1 MASSNDVEEV
11 KSRLNIV
18 EVVGGYVRLQRA
30 GREYRGLCPFHL
42 ERSPSFYVNPEKQLW
57 NCHGCHLGGDLIKFV
72 ELIDHTDF
80 RGALE
85 EMAKRAGVSLEPPA
99 QLTPQQQRQAH
110 LRESSLRLNQMA
122 ADFYHEVLVHHQA
135 GRPGREF
142 LEARGVEAQDIDG
155 FHLGYAPQGRRR
167 DNLVRYLLRKQATAA
182 EIVAAGLGDNRLGL
196 GDFLRRRVVIPIR
209 DERQRWV
216 GFGGRALGDEQPK
229 YLNTR
234 STVVFDKSRVLF
246 GLDRAA
252 AAISKE
258 RRVTLM
264 EGYFDVIGAHRSGV
278 GTAVSTS
285 GTALTEIQ
293 VRLLRRFAD
302 EAVVCFD
309 GDAAGQRAA
318 RRAVDLLSGAGMICR
333 LVLLPDGLD
342 PDDLSRREPERLRRL
357 VGEAP
362 PAFEVL
368 IDQALGNASSQS
380 GGLRQDAL
388 RRAMA
393 VLAKIPEASI
403 RELYAER
410 VGRRLGIA
418 PARILE
424 DVERGGR
431 PARRVDGLEPAR
443 GGNSGMGASA
453 HLLGLLV
460 ARPELVS
467 EVRDRYQVTRGDF
480 PQPEDGDLYSVL
492 CDSLPLRPDPDSLA
506 PDLASR
512 IAELGSADL
521 PELEEES
528 GSTRLRRALEDCV
541 RTIRIEVAERTIG
554 ELQNQLAGLSHHR
567 EGSAPALVAE
577 MESTRRR
584 IEQLRRGDGL
594 EA

>member
-1 MASSNDVEEV
+1 MASSSDVEEV
-11 KSRLNIV
+11 KARLNIV
-18 EVVGGYVRLQRA
+18 EVIGGYVRLQRA

-57 NCHGCHLGGDLIKFV
+57 NCHGCHLGGDLLKFV

-85 EMAKRAGVSLEPPA
+85 EMAKRAGVSLEPPQ
-99 QLTPQQQRQAH
+99 QLTPQQKRQAR

-122 ADFYHEVLVHHQA
+122 ADFYHEVLLHHDA

-142 LEARGVEAQDIDG
+142 LAGRGVEPQDIEV
-155 FHLGYAPQGRRR
+155 FRLGYAPQGRRR
-167 DNLVRYLLRKQATAA
+167 DNLVRYLLRKQATAE
-182 EIVAAGLGDNRLGL
+182 EIVAAGLGDNRQGL
-196 GDFLRRRVVIPIR
+196 GDFLRRRIVIPIR

-234 STVVFDKSRVLF
+234 ATAVFDKSRVLF

-264 EGYFDVIGAHRSGV
+264 EGYFDVIGANRSGV

-309 GDAAGQRAA
+309 GDPAGQRAA
-318 RRAVDLLSGAGMICR
+318 RRAVDLLTGAGMICR
-333 LVLLPDGLD
+333 LVLLPEGVD

-368 IDQALGNASSQS
+368 IDQALGDASSQS
-380 GGLRQDAL
+380 GALRQDAL
-388 RRAMA
+388 RRAMG

-418 PARILE
+418 PGRILE
-424 DVERGGR
+424 DVERRGGTSPR
-431 PARRVDGLEPAR
+431 SDGLEPGR
-443 GGNSGMGASA
+443 GGNSAMGASA

-467 EVRDRYQVTRGDF
+467 EVRDRYRVTRGDF
-480 PQPEDGDLYSVL
+480 PNADDGDLYSVL
-492 CDSLPLRPDPDSLA
+492 CESLPSRPDPESLA
-506 PDLASR
+506 PGLASR
-512 IAELGSADL
+512 IIEVGNADL

-528 GSTRLRRALEDCV
+528 DSTRLQRALEDCV
-541 RTIRIEVAERTIG
+541 RTIRIEVAESTIG
-554 ELQNQLAGLSHHR
+554 ELQHQLAGLGHHR
-567 EGSAPALVAE
+567 AGSAPALVAE
-577 MESTRRR
+577 MESMRRR

>member
-1 MASSNDVEEV
+1 MAASTDVEEV
-11 KSRLNIV
+11 KSRLSIV
-18 EVVGGYVRLQRA
+18 DVIGGYVRLQRA

-85 EMAKRAGVSLEPPA
+85 ELAKRAGVDLAPPQ
-99 QLTPQQQRQAH
+99 QLTPQQLRQAR

-122 ADFYHEVLVHHQA
+122 ADFYHEVLLHHEA
-135 GRPGREF
+135 GQPGREF
-142 LEARGVEAQDIDG
+142 LERRGLTAADVEA

-167 DNLVRYLLRKQATAA
+167 DNLVRYLLRKEATAE
-182 EIVAAGLGDNRLGL
+182 EIVAAGLGDSRGGL
-196 GDFLRRRVVIPIR
+196 GDFFRRRIIIPIR

-216 GFGGRALGDEQPK
+216 GFGGRALGDELPK

-234 STVVFDKSRVLF
+234 STAVFDKSRVLF
-246 GLDRAA
+246 GLDRAV

-258 RRVTLM
+258 RRATLV
-264 EGYFDVIGAHRSGV
+264 EGYFDVIGAHRSGLS
-278 GTAVSTS
+278 TAVSTS
-285 GTALTEIQ
+285 GTALTEVQ

-302 EAVVCFD
+302 EVVVCFD

-318 RRAVDLLSGAGMICR
+318 RRAVDLLAGAGMICR
-333 LVLLPDGLD
+333 LTVMPDGLD
-342 PDDLSRREPERLRRL
+342 PDDLGREDPDRLRRL
-357 VGEAP
+357 VGDAP

-368 IDQALGNASSQS
+368 IDQALGDASSQS
-380 GGLRQDAL
+380 GALRQDAL
-388 RRAMA
+388 RRAMG
-393 VLAKIPEASI
+393 VLARIPEASI

-418 PARILE
+418 PGRILE
-424 DVERGGR
+424 DVERGVR
-431 PARRVDGLEPAR
+431 PAVR
-443 GGNSGMGASA
+443 GGGLDPGPTGNSAMGAST

-460 ARPELVS
+460 ARPGLVA

-480 PQPEDGDLYSVL
+480 PDPKDGDLYSVL
-492 CDSLPLRPDPDSLA
+492 CESLPATPEPDALA
-506 PDLASR
+506 PDLAHR
-512 IAELGSADL
+512 IVEVGNADL
-521 PELEEES
+521 PELAEES
-528 GSTRLRRALEDCV
+528 DERRLQRALEDCV
-541 RTIRIEVAERTIG
+541 RTIRIEVAERTASM
-554 ELQNQLAGLSHHR
+554 LQDQLSGLGHHR
-567 EGSAPALVAE
+567 AGAAPALVAE
-577 MESTRRR
+577 LEGVRRR

>member
-1 MASSNDVEEV
+1 MASANDVEEV

-18 EVVGGYVRLQRA
+18 EVIGGYVRLQRA

-57 NCHGCHLGGDLIKFV
+57 NCHGCHLGGDLLKFV

-85 EMAKRAGVSLEPPA
+85 EMAKRAGVSLEPPS
-99 QLTPQQQRQAH
+99 QLTPQQQRQAR
-110 LRESSLRLNQMA
+110 LRESSLRLNQIA
-122 ADFYHEVLVHHQA
+122 ADFYHEVLLHHEA

-142 LEARGVEAQDIDG
+142 LASRGVESQDIEG

-167 DNLVRYLLRKQATAA
+167 DNLVRYLQRKQATAA
-182 EIVAAGLGDNRLGL
+182 EIVAAGLGDNRQGL
-196 GDFLRRRVVIPIR
+196 GDFLRRRIVIPIR

-234 STVVFDKSRVLF
+234 STAVFDKSRVLF

-285 GTALTEIQ
+285 GTALTETQ

-302 EAVVCFD
+302 EAIVCFD
-309 GDAAGQRAA
+309 GDPAGQRAA

-333 LVLLPDGLD
+333 LVLLPEGLD

-368 IDQALGNASSQS
+368 IDQALGDASAQS
-380 GGLRQDAL
+380 GALRQDAL

-418 PARILE
+418 PGRILE
-424 DVERGGR
+424 DVERGVR
-431 PARRVDGLEPAR
+431 PPPRVDGLEPGR
-443 GGNSGMGASA
+443 GGNSAMGASA

-480 PQPEDGDLYSVL
+480 PKPEDGDLYSVL
-492 CDSLPLRPDPDSLA
+492 CESLPRQPDLESLA

-512 IAELGSADL
+512 IVELTNADL

-528 GSTRLRRALEDCV
+528 DSTRLQRALEDCV
-541 RTIRIEVAERTIG
+541 RSIRIEVAESTIG
-554 ELQNQLAGLSHHR
+554 ELQQQLAGLGHHR
-567 EGSAPALVAE
+567 EGAAPALVAE

>member
-1 MASSNDVEEV
+1 MASSSDVEEV
-11 KSRLNIV
+11 KARLNIV
-18 EVVGGYVRLQRA
+18 EVIGGYVRLQRA

-57 NCHGCHLGGDLIKFV
+57 NCHGCHLGGDLLKFV

-85 EMAKRAGVSLEPPA
+85 ELAKRAGVNLEPPQ
-99 QLTPQQQRQAH
+99 QLTPQQQRQAR

-122 ADFYHEVLVHHQA
+122 ADFYHEVLLHHQA
-135 GRPGREF
+135 GLPGREF
-142 LEARGVEAQDIDG
+142 LADRGVGAQDIDG

-167 DNLVRYLLRKQATAA
+167 DNLVRYLISKQATPE
-182 EIVAAGLGDNRLGL
+182 EIVAAGLGDSRQGL
-196 GDFLRRRVVIPIR
+196 GDFLRRRIVIPIR

-216 GFGGRALGDEQPK
+216 GFGGRALGADQPK

-234 STVVFDKSRVLF
+234 STAVFDKSRILF
-246 GLDRAA
+246 GLDRAVPA
-252 AAISKE
+252 VSKE
-258 RRVTLM
+258 RRATLM
-264 EGYFDVIGAHRSGV
+264 EGYFDVIGAHRIGV

-285 GTALTEIQ
+285 GTALTEVQ

-302 EAVVCFD
+302 EVVLCFD
-309 GDAAGQRAA
+309 GDQAGQRAA

-333 LVLLPDGLD
+333 LALLPEGVD
-342 PDDLSRREPERLRRL
+342 PDDLSRSDPDRLRMS
-357 VGEAP
+357 VGEAA

-368 IDQALGNASSQS
+368 IDQALGDASSQS
-380 GGLRQDAL
+380 GSLRQEAL
-388 RRAMA
+388 RRSMA
-393 VLAKIPEASI
+393 ILAKIPEASL

-431 PARRVDGLEPAR
+431 QPAPAGGLAPSR
-443 GGNSGMGASA
+443 SGNSAMGASA

-480 PQPEDGDLYSVL
+480 PSTEDGDLYSVL
-492 CDSLPLRPDPDSLA
+492 CDSLPGGPDPSTLA
-506 PDLASR
+506 ANLAER
-512 IAELGSADL
+512 WAAVGDAEL

-528 GSTRLRRALEDCV
+528 GGTRLQRALEDCV
-541 RTIRIEVAERTIG
+541 RTIRIEVAESTIG
-554 ELQNQLAGLSHHR
+554 ELQRQMAGLGHHR
-567 EGSAPALVAE
+567 EGSTPALVAE
-577 MESTRRR
+577 MESMRRR
-584 IEQLRRGDGL
+584 IEKLRRGNGL